1 MITSVDKA
9 LIAMVMGVLFIIQTF
24 TGFSLPWLTQET
36 VTTVIGLLTPVLV
49 WAIPNKTPSA

>member
-1 MITSVDKA
+1 MFTSIDKA
-9 LIAMVMGVLFIIQTF
+9 LVALVMGLLFIIQQF
-24 TGFSLPWLTQET
+24 TGFNLGWISQET